1 MATVAD
7 VSDSSRAPISV
18 VLVDD
23 DPMVRTALAMILGGA
38 PEITVVA
45 QAEDGRQGVSVVAEH
60 SPDVVLMDIRMPR
73 LDGLAATDELVRS
86 GSPSKV
92 IVLTTFDADDDVM
105 RALRHGADGFLLTD
119 PPPARIVAAVRLVAA
134 GQSILSPS
142 VTAQVLESV
151 RTASGGRAH
160 VARDDARA
168 RLTALTERELDV
180 AKAVGAGLSNAEISA
195 RLYLSVATVKAHV
208 GRILDKL
215 DADNRVQVAITVHE
229 AELDDRV

>member
-1 MATVAD
+1 M
-7 VSDSSRAPISV
+7 SDPISV

-23 DPMVRTALAMILGGA
+23 DAMVRTALSMILGGA

-45 QAEDGRQGVSVVAEH
+45 QAEDGRAGLSVIAEH

-73 LDGLAATDELVRS
+73 LDGLSATEELVRT

-92 IVLTTFDADDDVM
+92 IVLTTFDTDDDVM
-105 RALRHGADGFLLTD
+105 RALQHGADGFLLKDT
-119 PPPARIVAAVRLVAA
+119 PPDRLVEAVRLVAA

-142 VTAQVLESV
+142 VTTQVLESV
-151 RTASGGRAH
+151 RSASQRGADDAQSAARERLAALTDRELE
-160 VARDDARA
+160 VAR
-168 RLTALTERELDV
+168 
-180 AKAVGAGLSNAEISA
+180 AVGAGWSNAEISR

-215 DADNRVQVAITVHE
+215 GADNRVQVAIVVHE
-229 AELDDRV
+229 ADLED

>member
-1 MATVAD
+1 M
-7 VSDSSRAPISV
+7 SEPISV

-23 DPMVRTALAMILGGA
+23 DAMVRTALSMILGGD

-45 QAEDGRQGVSVVAEH
+45 QAEDGRQGLSVIAEH

-73 LDGLAATDELVRS
+73 LDGLSATEELVRA

-92 IVLTTFDADDDVM
+92 IVLTTFDTDDDVM
-105 RALRHGADGFLLTD
+105 RALQHGADGFLLKDT
-119 PPPARIVAAVRLVAA
+119 PPDRLVEAVRLVAS

-151 RTASGGRAH
+151 RGASRTGA
-160 VARDDARA
+160 DDAQSAARA
-168 RLTALTERELDV
+168 RLEALTERELEV
-180 AKAVGAGLSNAEISA
+180 ARAVGAGWSNAEISR

-215 DADNRVQVAITVHE
+215 GADNRVQVAIVVHE
-229 AELDDRV
+229 ARLED

>member
-1 MATVAD
+1 MSSPS
-7 VSDSSRAPISV
+7 SDPISV

-23 DPMVRTALAMILGGA
+23 DPMVRTALSMILGGA

-45 QAEDGRQGVSVVAEH
+45 QAQDGRQGLSVIAEH

-73 LDGLAATDELVRS
+73 LDGLSATDELVRS

-92 IVLTTFDADDDVM
+92 IILTTFDADDDVM
-105 RALRHGADGFLLTD
+105 RALQHGADGFLLKDT
-119 PPPARIVAAVRLVAA
+119 PPDRLVEAVRLVAA

-142 VTAQVLESV
+142 VTTSVLNSV
-151 RTASGGRAH
+151 RTARETATSSTREE
-160 VARDDARA
+160 ART
-168 RLTALTERELDV
+168 RLAGLTDRELDV
-180 AKAVGAGLSNAEISA
+180 ARAVGSGLSNAEISG
-195 RLYLSVATVKAHV
+195 RLFLSVATVKAHV

-229 AELDDRV
+229 AELDAPA